1 MGKTITHLAAAI
13 ALISAAAPLPA
24 WADTPNFGD
33 DASRF
38 AKDGECDDMRFDGAG
53 MSATLLI
60 DSDILH
66 DATDCRAAFNAN
78 RLRYLG
84 GHRNARPA
92 VATSNAATRDAS
104 RIQWGNDTSK
114 YAKDG
119 ECDDKR
125 FTGAG
130 MTTTPLLDSDIQ
142 RDATDCR
149 AAFEQGR
156 LELRP

>member
-1 MGKTITHLAAAI
+1 MKKISYHLIVAAALL
-13 ALISAAAPLPA
+13 ALPVSAM
-24 WADTPNFGD
+24 ADTPNFGD
-33 DASRF
+33 DAGRF

-53 MSATLLI
+53 MTSTLLI

-66 DATDCRAAFNAN
+66 DATDCRVAFNAG

-84 GHRNARPA
+84 GRRNGPVA
-92 VATSNAATRDAS
+92 VAASSSSTQRDSS

-125 FTGAG
+125 FSGAG
-130 MTTTPLLDSDIQ
+130 MTSTPLLESDIQ
-142 RDATDCR
+142 HDATDCR
-149 AAFEQGR
+149 AAYEQGR
-156 LELRP
+156 LELRQ

>member
-1 MGKTITHLAAAI
+1 MQKTYAHFAAAF
-13 ALISAAAPLPA
+13 ALLALPVPA
-24 WADTPNFGD
+24 MADTPNFGD
-33 DASRF
+33 DSGRF

-53 MSATLLI
+53 MTDTLLI

-66 DATDCRAAFNAN
+66 DATDCRAAFNAG

-84 GHRNARPA
+84 GRRNGTAA
-92 VATSNAATRDAS
+92 VATSTSSTRRDAS

-125 FTGAG
+125 FSGAG
-130 MTTTPLLDSDIQ
+130 MTSTPLLDSDIQ
-142 RDATDCR
+142 HDATDCR
-149 AAFEQGR
+149 AAYEQGR
-156 LELRP
+156 LELRQ